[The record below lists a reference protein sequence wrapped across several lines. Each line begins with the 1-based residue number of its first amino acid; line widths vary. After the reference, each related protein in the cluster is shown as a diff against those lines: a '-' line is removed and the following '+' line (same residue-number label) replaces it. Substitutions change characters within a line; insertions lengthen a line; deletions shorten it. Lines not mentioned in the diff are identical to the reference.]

1 MGGMKDLAD
10 LLVKIA
16 ASNDVAFSQ
25 SEVRAIIE
33 RTTQFIESTT
43 TFLIELQEV
52 FRRANLCNSD
62 PESSVLSLGDIF
74 EKVAIFL
81 DSLGSDYDTNKIRQK
96 NTKFTTSL
104 ATSVEQLTDLDF
116 SILDCS
122 SNQILGYTTVSNS
135 FLDLANFIEEVGEE
149 ELAAQLGISFDLEY
163 NEGNNVVLGAGSKT
177 LTASQILSQSKA
189 QVQFLLD
196 ILETFK
202 ADPKFVDWI
211 TLNLQGSSCIGSLDD
226 TIAAIRAGLDMLT
239 TSEADIIVFLN
250 TFTELEDKK
259 DPVVLIRSTAELLMQ
274 MDSLLPRL
282 TTIPANTP
290 CRVKPQDTLQG
301 MKELTDTQDT
311 LQGMKELTDMLVTLA
326 VGNSVAYSK
335 PGVRATVERAAV
347 MNEATTTLLVEL
359 EKVFERTSSY
369 CDAGSGVDAVLA
381 LGEIFDKVAT
391 FLVHIGSDYDP
402 TEIRRKNVKF
412 TNAMAT
418 SVAKLREFD
427 FELLDCASAENQE
440 QGYKKSTEALL
451 NLANLVEEIG
461 EEELATQLG
470 ISFDLDF

>member
-1 MGGMKDLAD
+1 MG
-10 LLVKIA
+10 
-16 ASNDVAFSQ
+16 
-25 SEVRAIIE
+25 
-33 RTTQFIESTT
+33 
-43 TFLIELQEV
+43 
-52 FRRANLCNSD
+52 
-62 PESSVLSLGDIF
+62 
-74 EKVAIFL
+74 
-81 DSLGSDYDTNKIRQK
+81 
-96 NTKFTTSL
+96 
-104 ATSVEQLTDLDF
+104 
-116 SILDCS
+116 
-122 SNQILGYTTVSNS
+122 
-135 FLDLANFIEEVGEE
+135 
-149 ELAAQLGISFDLEY
+149 
-163 NEGNNVVLGAGSKT
+163 
-177 LTASQILSQSKA
+177 
-189 QVQFLLD
+189 
-196 ILETFK
+196 
-202 ADPKFVDWI
+202 
-211 TLNLQGSSCIGSLDD
+211 
-226 TIAAIRAGLDMLT
+226 

-259 DPVVLIRSTAELLMQ
+259 DPVVLMRSTAELLMQ

-301 MKELTDTQDT
+301 MKELTD
-311 LQGMKELTDMLVTLA
+311 MLVTPA

-440 QGYKKSTEALL
+440 QGYKKTTENQEQGYKKSAEALL